1 MSKLIKHCHSP
12 AVKSDHPVQVSPSPH
27 AGLGLSETPVASAG
41 AGDLFAS
48 GFLYGMLRQYSLQ
61 KCCQMGCLAGGAIV
75 QTLGAE
81 MTASNWKWLFDRWLS
96 HLLQAPARLHVARCQ
111 NWQAHCFTVGKAR

>member
-1 MSKLIKHCHSP
+1 M
-12 AVKSDHPVQVSPSPH
+12 Q
-27 AGLGLSETPVASAG
+27 ASLAHAG

-48 GFLYGMLRQYSLQ
+48 GFLYGTLRQYSLQ

-81 MTASNWKWLFDRWLS
+81 MTASNWKWLFDRWA
-96 HLLQAPARLHVARCQ
+96 HLAQQMNGTGLFGRSGPTQ
-111 NWQAHCFTVGKAR
+111 TSTT

>member
-1 MSKLIKHCHSP
+1 MLRYCSSIIRLNKLQTQSEMSW
-12 AVKSDHPVQVSPSPH
+12 
-27 AGLGLSETPVASAG
+27 ASCTG

-61 KCCQMGCLAGGAIV
+61 KCCRMGCLAGGAIV

-81 MTASNWKWLFDRWLS
+81 MTQANWKWLFDRYQT
-96 HLLQAPARLHVARCQ
+96 LL
-111 NWQAHCFTVGKAR
+111 